1 MKSLILSRLWM
12 LIGIIILTTGQAWAH
27 TTGSTSGSTTTQK
40 VFTSIK
46 ELRDGANGKSL
57 SDVVIQFEATN
68 PATVVAVMT
77 KQDPDIEDKKFINSF
92 FIVDNK
98 SSDGY
103 YYGLWVSPNDIKD
116 GYKLPTDL
124 AIGSKFTG
132 AIIGD
137 YSEGTS
143 GIPYFGSIHKT
154 KNIDGTNY
162 STTFHIDNTG
172 VASADGTKPADYP
185 FNEVKD
191 VYTIA
196 NNNPADGNTATA
208 SYGKYLNTIIKVPG
222 TIKKASDNE
231 NNTEFYLV
239 QDEKTGTSKADMNN
253 RIYFNSSQLEGIN
266 LDDYVGT
273 SGTFEGILVKRND
286 SESKLI
292 VLKGDFFKVNKIYLD
307 ENDAEGR
314 VEYLASQG
322 AFDGE
327 VDVYVH
333 RTNLVNKAGAWN
345 TICLPF
351 DLTKEEFKNAFGC
364 ELTALAKPT
373 TTSSETVQQWAGQ
386 VNEGVLA
393 FTKLPDTGLTIKAGV
408 PYLMQASGMQT
419 ACLTT
424 IPGAENM
431 EPETLIGK
439 ESTYY
444 THIGEKLISVVPP
457 YEVKASYSDNIVN
470 GDFYF
475 RGLYGRKKYTED
487 ADGKLTTTLIADN
500 GSQKYQYISTAAGN
514 YLKYLPSGSS
524 LQFNGMRAYFYFP
537 NWNAANNNAA
547 QAANNNTNAKI
558 HVAVMAASTTGI
570 SNIPAEE
577 ASKQAEV
584 YNLSGQRVDASY
596 KGIVV
601 RNGRKYLRK

>member
-1 MKSLILSRLWM
+1 MKRLILSRLWM
-12 LIGIIILTTGQAWAH
+12 LIGIIILTTGQIVAQ
-27 TTGSTSGSTTTQK
+27 TTGGSTTTQK

-77 KQDPDIEDKKFINSF
+77 KHDPDIEDKKIINSF

-172 VASADGTKPADYP
+172 VASADGTKPAVYP

-196 NNNPADGNTATA
+196 NNNPDDGNTATA

-222 TIKKASDNE
+222 TIKKGT
-231 NNTEFYLV
+231 NNEFYLV
-239 QDEKTGTSKADMNN
+239 QNETTKTTDESN

-266 LDDYVGT
+266 LEDYVGT
-273 SGTFEGILVKRND
+273 SGTFEGILVKRNK

-314 VEYLASQG
+314 VEYLVQQG
-322 AFDGE
+322 ALQDK

-333 RTNLVNKAGAWN
+333 RTKLVNNAGAWN

-351 DLTKEEFKNAFGC
+351 DLTKEEFKTAFGC
-364 ELTALAKPT
+364 ELIALAKPA
-373 TTSSETVQQWAGQ
+373 TSDETVQQWAGQ
-386 VNEGVLA
+386 VSDKGVLA
-393 FTKLPDTGLTIKAGV
+393 FTKLPDTELAIKAGV
-408 PYLMQASGMQT
+408 PYLMQASGTQT

-424 IPGAENM
+424 IQGSENM

-444 THIGEKLISVVPP
+444 AHIGEKFISVVPP

-514 YLKYLPSGSS
+514 YLKYLPKDSP

-547 QAANNNTNAKI
+547 QAASKNNNTNAKI

-570 SNIPAEE
+570 SNISAAE

>member
-12 LIGIIILTTGQAWAH
+12 LISIIILTTGQAWAQA
-27 TTGSTSGSTTTQK
+27 TGSTTTQK

-46 ELRDGANGKSL
+46 DLRDGANGKTL
-57 SDVVIQFEATN
+57 SDVVIKFDKTN

-77 KQDPDIEDKKFINSF
+77 KHDPDIEDKKFINSF

-103 YYGLWVSPNDIKD
+103 YYGLWVSPNDIKN
-116 GYKLPTDL
+116 GYMLPTDL

-137 YSEGTS
+137 YNEGTS

-154 KNIDGTNY
+154 MDIGGTNY
-162 STTFHIDNTG
+162 STTFNIDHSG
-172 VASADGTKPADYP
+172 EASADGTKPASYP
-185 FNEVKD
+185 VTPVD
-191 VYTIA
+191 VNTIA
-196 NNNPADGNTATA
+196 A
-208 SYGKYLNTIIKVPG
+208 SYGPYLNTIIQVPG
-222 TIKKASDNE
+222 TIKKGTQGE
-231 NNTEFYLV
+231 YYLV
-239 QDEKTGTSKADMNN
+239 KDETTDWQDTTN
-253 RIYFNSSQLEGIN
+253 RIYFNSSQLDIN

-273 SGTFEGILVKRND
+273 SGIFEGILIKRTD
-286 SESKLI
+286 SGSKLI

-314 VEYLASQG
+314 VEYLVQQG
-322 AFDGE
+322 ALKDK

-333 RTNLVNKAGAWN
+333 RTNLVNNAGAWN

-351 DLTKEEFKNAFGC
+351 DLTKEEFKKAFGC
-364 ELTALAKPT
+364 ELTALAKPA
-373 TTSSETVQQWAGQ
+373 TSDETDHQWAGQ
-386 VNEGVLA
+386 VNDKGVLA
-393 FTKLPDTGLTIKAGV
+393 FTKLPDTKLTIKAGV
-408 PYLMQASGMQT
+408 PYLMQASGTQT

-424 IPGAENM
+424 ISGAENM
-431 EPETLIGK
+431 EPETLMK
-439 ESTYY
+439 QESTYY
-444 THIGEKLISVVPP
+444 AHIGEKLISVVPP
-457 YEVKASYSDNIVN
+457 YEVTASYSDNIVN
-470 GDFYF
+470 GDFFF

-487 ADGKLTTTLIADN
+487 ADGKLTTTPIADN

-514 YLKYLPSGSS
+514 YLKYLPSGSE

-547 QAANNNTNAKI
+547 QPASKNNNTNAKI

-570 SNIPAEE
+570 SNISAEE

>member
-1 MKSLILSRLWM
+1 MKRLILSRLWM
-12 LIGIIILTTGQAWAH
+12 LISIIILTTGQAWAQ
-27 TTGSTSGSTTTQK
+27 TATTTK

-46 ELRDGANGKSL
+46 ELRDAAQTNGLKHD
-57 SDVVIQFEATN
+57 DVVVKFDDSN
-68 PATVVAVMT
+68 PTTVVAVM
-77 KQDPDIEDKKFINSF
+77 KHADPDIKADKFVNSF
-92 FIVDNK
+92 FIVNKGSDNN
-98 SSDGY
+98 
-103 YYGLWVSPNDIKD
+103 YYGLWVSPNGVYDKQLFSTWNL
-116 GYKLPTDL
+116 K
-124 AIGSKFTG
+124 IGSKITG
-132 AIIGD
+132 SIIGD
-137 YSEGTS
+137 YRENES
-143 GIPYFGSIHKT
+143 GMPYFGSLVNSVKIGDVT
-154 KNIDGTNY
+154 YNTSLTVNRDDEANE
-162 STTFHIDNTG
+162 TTEA
-172 VASADGTKPADYP
+172 VYP
-185 FNEVKD
+185 YTVVKD
-191 VYTIA
+191 V
-196 NNNPADGNTATA
+196 NTVSS
-208 SYGKYLNTIIKVPG
+208 SYGPYLNTIIRVPG
-222 TIKKASDNE
+222 TIKKGT
-231 NNTEFYLV
+231 NNEFYLV
-239 QDEKTGTSKADMNN
+239 QNETTKTTDESN
-253 RIYFNSSQLEGIN
+253 RIYFNSSQLDGIN

-273 SGTFEGILVKRND
+273 SGTFEGILVKRNGTD
-286 SESKLI
+286 SKLI

-333 RTNLVNKAGAWN
+333 RTNLVNIAGAWN

-351 DLTKEEFKNAFGC
+351 DLTKEDFKTAFGC

-373 TTSSETVQQWAGQ
+373 TTSEETIHQWAGQ
-386 VNEGVLA
+386 VSDKGVLA
-393 FTKLPDTGLTIKAGV
+393 FTKLPDTDLTIKAGV
-408 PYLMQASGMQT
+408 PYLMQASGTQT
-419 ACLTT
+419 YCLTT
-424 IPGAENM
+424 IQGAENM
-431 EPETLIGK
+431 EPETLIGQ

-444 THIGEKLISVVPP
+444 AHIGEKLISVVPP

-487 ADGKLTTTLIADN
+487 ADGKLTTTLISDN

-514 YLKYLPSGSS
+514 YLKYLPSGST

-537 NWNAANNNAA
+537 NWSKDNNNAA
-547 QAANNNTNAKI
+547 QAASKNNNTNAKI

-570 SNIPAEE
+570 SNISAEE
-577 ASKQAEV
+577 ASKQAEA

>member
-1 MKSLILSRLWM
+1 MKRLNLSRLWM
-12 LIGIIILTTGQAWAH
+12 LIGIIILTTGQAWAQ
-27 TTGSTSGSTTTQK
+27 TTQ

-46 ELRDGANGKSL
+46 ELRDAAAGKTL
-57 SDVVIQFEATN
+57 SDVVIKFDATN

-77 KQDPDIEDKKFINSF
+77 KHDTDITDDEKFINSF
-92 FIVDNK
+92 FVVDN
-98 SSDGY
+98 SN
-103 YYGLWVSPNDIKD
+103 YGLWVSPNDIKD

-154 KNIDGTNY
+154 KNIDGTDY
-162 STTFHIDNTG
+162 STKFDIEHSG
-172 VASADGTKPADYP
+172 EASADGTKPAVYP
-185 FNEVKD
+185 ITSVTD
-191 VYTIA
+191 VNTIA
-196 NNNPADGNTATA
+196 NNNVKDITKS
-208 SYGKYLNTIIKVPG
+208 SYGPYLNTIIRVPG
-222 TIKKASDNE
+222 TIKKGT
-231 NNTEFYLV
+231 NNEFYLV
-239 QDEKTGTSKADMNN
+239 QKETTSTTDSQN
-253 RIYFNSSQLEGIN
+253 RIYFNSSQLDGIN

-273 SGTFEGILVKRND
+273 SGTFEGILVKRKD

-314 VEYLASQG
+314 VEYLVQQG
-322 AFDGE
+322 ALQDK

-351 DLTKEEFKNAFGC
+351 DLKKEEFKNAFGC
-364 ELTALAKPT
+364 ELTVLAKPT

-408 PYLMQASGMQT
+408 PYLMQASGTQT
-419 ACLTT
+419 YCLTT
-424 IPGAENM
+424 IQGAENM
-431 EPETLIGK
+431 EPETLMGQ

-444 THIGEKLISVVPP
+444 AHIGEKLISVVPP

-514 YLKYLPSGSS
+514 YLKYLPKNST

-547 QAANNNTNAKI
+547 QPASNGTNAKI

-570 SNIPAEE
+570 SNISAEE
-577 ASKQAEV
+577 ASKPAEV
-584 YNLSGQRVDASY
+584 CNLSGQRVDASY

>member
-1 MKSLILSRLWM
+1 MVRQVEQRRLFILV
-12 LIGIIILTTGQAWAH
+12 T
-27 TTGSTSGSTTTQK
+27 K
-40 VFTSIK
+40 V
-46 ELRDGANGKSL
+46 D
-57 SDVVIQFEATN
+57 DVN
-68 PATVVAVMT
+68 
-77 KQDPDIEDKKFINSF
+77 
-92 FIVDNK
+92 
-98 SSDGY
+98 
-103 YYGLWVSPNDIKD
+103 
-116 GYKLPTDL
+116 
-124 AIGSKFTG
+124 
-132 AIIGD
+132 
-137 YSEGTS
+137 
-143 GIPYFGSIHKT
+143 
-154 KNIDGTNY
+154 
-162 STTFHIDNTG
+162 
-172 VASADGTKPADYP
+172 
-185 FNEVKD
+185 
-191 VYTIA
+191 TIA
-196 NNNPADGNTATA
+196 KNNDAA
-208 SYGKYLNTIIKVPG
+208 SYGPYLNTIIQVPG
-222 TIKKASDNE
+222 TIKKGTNNE
-231 NNTEFYLV
+231 YYLV
-239 QDEKTGTSKADMNN
+239 QDENTGTGTDYKDK
-253 RIYFNSSQLEGIN
+253 RIYFSCSQLPNIN
-266 LDDYVGT
+266 IDDYVGT
-273 SGTFEGILVKRND
+273 SGTFEGILIKRKD

-351 DLTKEEFKNAFGC
+351 DLKKEDFKNAFGC

-373 TTSSETVQQWAGQ
+373 TTSEETVHQWVGQ
-386 VNEGVLA
+386 VSDKGVLA
-393 FTKLPDTGLTIKAGV
+393 FTKLPDTELAIKAGV

-424 IPGAENM
+424 IQGSENM
-431 EPETLIGK
+431 EPETLMK
-439 ESTYY
+439 QELTYY
-444 THIGEKLISVVPP
+444 ASVGKKTITVKSP
-457 YEVKASYSDNIVN
+457 YEVKASYNDNIVN

-475 RGLYGRKKYTED
+475 RGLYGRKKYI
-487 ADGKLTTTLIADN
+487 DGSATTLISDN

-514 YLKYLPSGSS
+514 YLKYLPSGST

-547 QAANNNTNAKI
+547 QAASKNNNTNAKI

>member
-12 LIGIIILTTGQAWAH
+12 LIGIIVLTTGQAWAL
-27 TTGSTSGSTTTQK
+27 TTGATTTQK
-40 VFTSIK
+40 VFTSI
-46 ELRDGANGKSL
+46 EQIRDVAQSNNQKHQ
-57 SDVVIQFEATN
+57 DVVIQFDATN
-68 PATVVAVMT
+68 PAIVVAVM
-77 KQDPDIEDKKFINSF
+77 KHADPDIKDEKFINSF
-92 FIVDNK
+92 FIVDNSK
-98 SSDGY
+98 
-103 YYGLWVSPNDIKD
+103 YGLWVSPYNIDK
-116 GYKLPTDL
+116 GFSLPSDL
-124 AIGSKFTG
+124 AVGSKITG
-132 AIIGD
+132 SIIGD
-137 YSEGTS
+137 YNEGES
-143 GIPYFGSIHKT
+143 GMVYFGAIHKT
-154 KNIDGTNY
+154 KDIDGTTY
-162 STTFHIDNTG
+162 KTSLTVDHSG
-172 VASADGTKPADYP
+172 EASADGTKPAVYP
-185 FNEVKD
+185 FTEVKD

-196 NNNPADGNTATA
+196 NNNPTDGNTATA

-222 TIKKASDNE
+222 TIKKASDKN

-239 QDEKTGTSKADMNN
+239 QDENTGTSEADMNK
-253 RIYFNSSQLEGIN
+253 RIYFNSSQLDGIN

-273 SGTFEGILVKRND
+273 SGTFEGILVKRNK

-307 ENDAEGR
+307 ENDEESR
-314 VEYLASQG
+314 VQYLVQQG
-322 AFDGE
+322 ALQDK

-333 RTNLVNKAGAWN
+333 RTKLVNTDAWN

-351 DLTKEEFKNAFGC
+351 DLTKGEFKTAFGC
-364 ELTALAKPT
+364 ELIALAKPA
-373 TTSSETVQQWAGQ
+373 TSDETVHQWAGQ
-386 VNEGVLA
+386 VNDKGVLA
-393 FTKLPDTGLTIKAGV
+393 FTKLPDTDLTIKAGV
-408 PYLMQASGMQT
+408 PYLMQASGTQT

-424 IPGAENM
+424 ISGAENM
-431 EPETLIGK
+431 EPETLMK
-439 ESTYY
+439 QESTYY
-444 THIGEKLISVVPP
+444 AHIGEKLISVVPP

-470 GDFYF
+470 GDFFF

-487 ADGKLTTTLIADN
+487 ADGKLTTTLISDN

-514 YLKYLPSGSS
+514 YLKYLPDNST

-547 QAANNNTNAKI
+547 QAASKNNNNNAKI

-570 SNIPAEE
+570 SNISAEE
-577 ASKQAEV
+577 TSKQAEV

>member
-12 LIGIIILTTGQAWAH
+12 LIGIIILTTGQAWAL
-27 TTGSTSGSTTTQK
+27 TTGATTTQR
-40 VFTSIK
+40 VFTSI
-46 ELRDGANGKSL
+46 EQIRDVAQSNNQKHQ
-57 SDVVIQFEATN
+57 DVVIQFDATN
-68 PATVVAVMT
+68 PAIVVAVM
-77 KQDPDIEDKKFINSF
+77 KHADPDIKDEKFINSF
-92 FIVDNK
+92 FIVDNSK
-98 SSDGY
+98 
-103 YYGLWVSPNDIKD
+103 YGLWVSPYNIDK
-116 GYKLPTDL
+116 GFSLPSDL
-124 AIGSKFTG
+124 AVGSKITG
-132 AIIGD
+132 SIIGD
-137 YSEGTS
+137 YNEGES
-143 GIPYFGSIHKT
+143 GMVYFGAIHKT
-154 KNIDGTNY
+154 KDIDGTTY
-162 STTFHIDNTG
+162 KTSLTVDHSG
-172 VASADGTKPADYP
+172 EASADGTKPAVYP
-185 FNEVKD
+185 FTEVKD

-196 NNNPADGNTATA
+196 NNNPTDGNTATA

-222 TIKKASDNE
+222 TIKKGT
-231 NNTEFYLV
+231 NNEFYLV
-239 QDEKTGTSKADMNN
+239 QNETTSTTDSQN
-253 RIYFNSSQLEGIN
+253 RIYFNSSQLDGIN

-273 SGTFEGILVKRND
+273 SGIFEGILVKRNK

-314 VEYLASQG
+314 VEYLVQQG
-322 AFDGE
+322 ALQDK

-364 ELTALAKPT
+364 ELTALAKPA
-373 TTSSETVQQWAGQ
+373 TSDETVHQWTGQ
-386 VNEGVLA
+386 VSDKGVLA
-393 FTKLPDTGLTIKAGV
+393 FTKLLDTDLTIKAGV

-424 IPGAENM
+424 IQGSENM
-431 EPETLIGK
+431 EPETLIGN
-439 ESTYY
+439 ELTYY
-444 THIGEKLISVVPP
+444 AHIGEKLISVVPP

-514 YLKYLPSGSS
+514 YLKYLPKNST

-537 NWNAANNNAA
+537 NWNAANNDAA
-547 QAANNNTNAKI
+547 QAASNNTNAKI

-570 SNIPAEE
+570 SNISAAE

>member
-12 LIGIIILTTGQAWAH
+12 LIGIIILTTGQAWAL
-27 TTGSTSGSTTTQK
+27 TTGATTTQK
-40 VFTSIK
+40 VFTSI
-46 ELRDGANGKSL
+46 EQIRDVAQSNNQKHQ
-57 SDVVIQFEATN
+57 DVVIQFDATN
-68 PATVVAVMT
+68 PAIVVAVM
-77 KQDPDIEDKKFINSF
+77 KHADPDIKDEKFINSF
-92 FIVDNK
+92 FIVDNSK
-98 SSDGY
+98 
-103 YYGLWVSPNDIKD
+103 YGLWVSPYNIDK
-116 GYKLPTDL
+116 GFSLPSDL
-124 AIGSKFTG
+124 AVGSKITG
-132 AIIGD
+132 SIIGD
-137 YSEGTS
+137 YNEGES
-143 GIPYFGSIHKT
+143 GMVYFCAIHKT
-154 KNIDGTNY
+154 KDIDGTTY
-162 STTFHIDNTG
+162 KTSLTVDHSG
-172 VASADGTKPADYP
+172 EASADGTKPAVYP
-185 FNEVKD
+185 FTEVKD

-196 NNNPADGNTATA
+196 NNNPTDGNTATA

-222 TIKKASDNE
+222 TIKKASNKD

-239 QDEKTGTSKADMNN
+239 QDEKTGTSEDDMSN
-253 RIYFNSSQLEGIN
+253 RIYFNSSQLDGIN
-266 LDDYVGT
+266 LNDYVGT
-273 SGTFEGILVKRND
+273 SGTFEGILVKRNQ

-314 VEYLASQG
+314 VEYLVQQG
-322 AFDGE
+322 ALQDK

-333 RTNLVNKAGAWN
+333 RTNLVNKVGAWN

-351 DLTKEEFKNAFGC
+351 DLTKEDFKTAFGC

-373 TTSSETVQQWAGQ
+373 TTSSETAQQLVGQ
-386 VNEGVLA
+386 INNGVLA
-393 FTKLPDTGLTIKAGV
+393 FTKLTDLTIKAGV
-408 PYLMQASGMQT
+408 PYLMQASGTQT
-419 ACLTT
+419 ACLKT

-431 EPETLIGK
+431 EPEALMGE

-444 THIGEKLISVVPP
+444 AHIGEKLISVVPP
-457 YEVKASYSDNIVN
+457 YEVKASYNDKIVN
-470 GDFYF
+470 GEFYY
-475 RGLYGRKKYTED
+475 RGLYGRKKYI
-487 ADGKLTTTLIADN
+487 DGSTSTPISDG

-514 YLKYLPSGSS
+514 YLKYLPDGST

-547 QAANNNTNAKI
+547 QPASNGTNAKI

-570 SNIPAEE
+570 SNISAEE

>member
-46 ELRDGANGKSL
+46 ELRDAAQTNGLKHD
-57 SDVVIQFEATN
+57 DVVVKFDDSN
-68 PATVVAVMT
+68 PTTVVAVM
-77 KQDPDIEDKKFINSF
+77 KHADPDIKDDKFVNSF
-92 FIVDNK
+92 FIVNKGSDNN
-98 SSDGY
+98 D
-103 YYGLWVSPNDIKD
+103 YGLWVSPNGVYDEQLFSTWNLK
-116 GYKLPTDL
+116 
-124 AIGSKFTG
+124 IGSQITG
-132 AIIGD
+132 YIIGD
-137 YSEGTS
+137 YRENES
-143 GIPYFGSIHKT
+143 GMPYFGSLVNSVKIGDVT
-154 KNIDGTNY
+154 YNTSLTVNRKNEANE
-162 STTFHIDNTG
+162 TTEAVYPYTEVADVNT
-172 VASADGTKPADYP
+172 VSS
-185 FNEVKD
+185 
-191 VYTIA
+191 
-196 NNNPADGNTATA
+196 

-222 TIKKASDNE
+222 TIKKGT
-231 NNTEFYLV
+231 NNEFYLV
-239 QDEKTGTSKADMNN
+239 KNETTKTTDESN

-273 SGTFEGILVKRND
+273 SGTFEGILVKRKK

-351 DLTKEEFKNAFGC
+351 DLTKEEFNNAFGC

-408 PYLMQASGMQT
+408 PYLMQASGTQKY
-419 ACLTT
+419 CLAT
-424 IPGAENM
+424 IQGAESM

-444 THIGEKLISVVPP
+444 AHIGEKLITVVPP

-570 SNIPAEE
+570 SNISAEE
-577 ASKQAEV
+577 ASQQAEV
-584 YNLSGQRVDASY
+584 YNLSGQRVNASY

>member
-1 MKSLILSRLWM
+1 MDADRYHHHHHR
-12 LIGIIILTTGQAWAH
+12 TDC
-27 TTGSTSGSTTTQK
+27 GSAPPTSQK

-46 ELRDGANGKSL
+46 ELRDAAQTNSL
-57 SDVVIQFEATN
+57 KHDDVVVKFDDSN
-68 PATVVAVMT
+68 PTTVVAVM
-77 KQDPDIEDKKFINSF
+77 KHADPDIKADKFVNSF
-92 FIVDNK
+92 FIVNKGSDNN
-98 SSDGY
+98 
-103 YYGLWVSPNDIKD
+103 YYGLWVSPNGVYDKQLFSTWNL
-116 GYKLPTDL
+116 K
-124 AIGSKFTG
+124 IGSKITG
-132 AIIGD
+132 SIIGD
-137 YSEGTS
+137 YRENES
-143 GIPYFGSIHKT
+143 GMPYFGSLVNSVKIGDVTYNTSLTVKR
-154 KNIDGTNY
+154 DGEANE
-162 STTFHIDNTG
+162 TTE
-172 VASADGTKPADYP
+172 ADYP
-185 FNEVKD
+185 YTVVTD
-191 VYTIA
+191 VNTIA
-196 NNNPADGNTATA
+196 KNNAGGNTATA
-208 SYGKYLNTIIKVPG
+208 SYGPYLNTIIRVPG
-222 TIKKASDNE
+222 TIKKGT
-231 NNTEFYLV
+231 NNEFYLV
-239 QDEKTGTSKADMNN
+239 QNETTKTDNESN
-253 RIYFNSSQLEGIN
+253 RIYFNSSQLDGIN

-273 SGTFEGILVKRND
+273 SGTFEGILVKRNQ

-314 VEYLASQG
+314 VEYLVQQG
-322 AFDGE
+322 ALQDN

-333 RTNLVNKAGAWN
+333 RTNLVNNAGAWN

-351 DLTKEEFKNAFGC
+351 DLTKEDFKTAFGC

-373 TTSSETVQQWAGQ
+373 TTSSETAQQWVGQ
-386 VNEGVLA
+386 VNNGVLA
-393 FTKLPDTGLTIKAGV
+393 FTKLPDTGLTIKSGV

-431 EPETLIGK
+431 EPETLMSK

-444 THIGEKLISVVPP
+444 AHIGEKLISVVPP
-457 YEVKASYSDNIVN
+457 YEVKASYNDNIVN

-475 RGLYGRKKYTED
+475 RGLYGRKKYI
-487 ADGKLTTTLIADN
+487 DGSATTLISDN

-514 YLKYLPSGSS
+514 YLKYLPSGST

-547 QAANNNTNAKI
+547 QPASNGANAKI

-570 SNIPAEE
+570 SNISAEE

>member
-12 LIGIIILTTGQAWAH
+12 LIGIIILTTGQAWAL
-27 TTGSTSGSTTTQK
+27 TTGSTTTQK

-46 ELRDGANGKSL
+46 ELRDAAQTNSQKHQ
-57 SDVVIQFEATN
+57 DVVIQFDATN
-68 PATVVAVMT
+68 PATVVAVM
-77 KQDPDIEDKKFINSF
+77 KHADPDIEDDKFIYSF
-92 FIVDNK
+92 FIVNK
-98 SSDGY
+98 GDDDS

-116 GYKLPTDL
+116 NYNLPTDL

-137 YSEGTS
+137 YNEGTS

-154 KNIDGTNY
+154 MDIGGTNY
-162 STTFHIDNTG
+162 STTFNIDHSG
-172 VASADGTKPADYP
+172 EASGTQKAVYP
-185 FNEVKD
+185 VTVVND
-191 VYTIA
+191 VNTIA
-196 NNNPADGNTATA
+196 KNNPKDGNTATA

-239 QDEKTGTSKADMNN
+239 QDEKTGTSKADMNK
-253 RIYFNSSQLEGIN
+253 RIYFNSSQLDGIN

-273 SGTFEGILVKRND
+273 SGTFEGILVKRNK

-314 VEYLASQG
+314 VEYLVQQG
-322 AFDGE
+322 ALKDK

-351 DLTKEEFKNAFGC
+351 DLKKDEFQTAFGC
-364 ELTALAKPT
+364 ELTALAKPA
-373 TTSSETVQQWAGQ
+373 TSDETVHQWAGL
-386 VNEGVLA
+386 VNDKGVLA
-393 FTKLPDTGLTIKAGV
+393 FTKLADTELTIKAGV
-408 PYLMQASGMQT
+408 SYLMQASGTQT

-424 IPGAENM
+424 ISGAENM
-431 EPETLIGK
+431 EPEALMGK

-444 THIGEKLISVVPP
+444 AHIGEKLISVVPP

-470 GDFYF
+470 GDFFF

-487 ADGKLTTTLIADN
+487 ADGKLTTTPIADN

-514 YLKYLPSGSS
+514 YLKYLPSGST

-537 NWNAANNNAA
+537 NWSKDNNNAA
-547 QAANNNTNAKI
+547 QAASKNNNTNAKI

-570 SNIPAEE
+570 SNISAEE

>member
-1 MKSLILSRLWM
+1 M
-12 LIGIIILTTGQAWAH
+12 
-27 TTGSTSGSTTTQK
+27 
-40 VFTSIK
+40 
-46 ELRDGANGKSL
+46 
-57 SDVVIQFEATN
+57 
-68 PATVVAVMT
+68 
-77 KQDPDIEDKKFINSF
+77 
-92 FIVDNK
+92 
-98 SSDGY
+98 
-103 YYGLWVSPNDIKD
+103 
-116 GYKLPTDL
+116 
-124 AIGSKFTG
+124 
-132 AIIGD
+132 
-137 YSEGTS
+137 
-143 GIPYFGSIHKT
+143 PYFGSLVNSVKIGDVTYNTSLTVKR
-154 KNIDGTNY
+154 DGEANE
-162 STTFHIDNTG
+162 TTE
-172 VASADGTKPADYP
+172 ADYP
-185 FNEVKD
+185 YTVVTD
-191 VYTIA
+191 VNTIA
-196 NNNPADGNTATA
+196 KNNAGGNTATA
-208 SYGKYLNTIIKVPG
+208 SYGPYLNTIIRVPG
-222 TIKKASDNE
+222 TIKKGT
-231 NNTEFYLV
+231 NNEFYLV
-239 QDEKTGTSKADMNN
+239 QNETTKTDNESN
-253 RIYFNSSQLEGIN
+253 RIYFNSSQLDGIN

-273 SGTFEGILVKRND
+273 SGTFEGILVKRNK

-314 VEYLASQG
+314 VEYLVQQG
-322 AFDGE
+322 ALQDK

-333 RTNLVNKAGAWN
+333 RTKLVNNAGAWN

-351 DLTKEEFKNAFGC
+351 DLTKEEFKTAFGC
-364 ELTALAKPT
+364 ELIALAKPA
-373 TTSSETVQQWAGQ
+373 TSDETVQPWAGQ
-386 VNEGVLA
+386 VSDKGVLA

-408 PYLMQASGMQT
+408 PYLMQASGTQT
-419 ACLTT
+419 YCLTT
-424 IPGAENM
+424 IQGAENM
-431 EPETLIGK
+431 EPETLMGQ

-444 THIGEKLISVVPP
+444 AHIGEKLISVVPP

-514 YLKYLPSGSS
+514 YLKYLPSGST

-570 SNIPAEE
+570 SNVSAEE
-577 ASKQAEV
+577 VSKQAEV

>member
-1 MKSLILSRLWM
+1 MKRLILSRLWM

-77 KQDPDIEDKKFINSF
+77 KHDTDITDDDKFLNSF
-92 FIVDNK
+92 FIVNKGSDDN
-98 SSDGY
+98 

-116 GYKLPTDL
+116 GYKLPTNL

-143 GIPYFGSIHKT
+143 KIPYFGSIHKT
-154 KNIDGTNY
+154 KDIGGTNY
-162 STTFHIDNTG
+162 STTFDIDNTG
-172 VASADGTKPADYP
+172 VASADGTKPAVYP
-185 FNEVKD
+185 ITPVTD
-191 VYTIA
+191 VNTIA
-196 NNNPADGNTATA
+196 KNNDANGNTVNA
-208 SYGKYLNTIIKVPG
+208 SYGPYLNTIIQVPG
-222 TIKKASDNE
+222 TIKKGT
-231 NNTEFYLV
+231 NNEFYLV
-239 QDEKTGTSKADMNN
+239 KNETTKTTDESN

-273 SGTFEGILVKRND
+273 SGTFEGILVKRKK

-351 DLTKEEFKNAFGC
+351 DLTKEEFNNAFGC

-408 PYLMQASGMQT
+408 PYLMQASGTQKY
-419 ACLTT
+419 CLAT
-424 IPGAENM
+424 IQGAESM

-444 THIGEKLISVVPP
+444 AHIGEKLITVVPP

-487 ADGKLTTTLIADN
+487 ADGKLTTTPISDN

-537 NWNAANNNAA
+537 NWSAENNNAA
-547 QAANNNTNAKI
+547 QAASKNNNTNAKI

-570 SNIPAEE
+570 SNISAAE

>member
-1 MKSLILSRLWM
+1 M

-46 ELRDGANGKSL
+46 ELRDAAQTNGLKHD
-57 SDVVIQFEATN
+57 DVVVKFDDSN
-68 PATVVAVMT
+68 PTTVVAVM
-77 KQDPDIEDKKFINSF
+77 KHADPDIKDDKFVNSF
-92 FIVDNK
+92 FIVNKGSDNN
-98 SSDGY
+98 D
-103 YYGLWVSPNDIKD
+103 YGLWVSPNGVYDEQLFSTWNLK
-116 GYKLPTDL
+116 
-124 AIGSKFTG
+124 IGSQITG
-132 AIIGD
+132 YIIGD
-137 YSEGTS
+137 YRENES
-143 GIPYFGSIHKT
+143 GMPYFGSLVNSVKIGDVT
-154 KNIDGTNY
+154 YNTSLTVNRKNEANE
-162 STTFHIDNTG
+162 TTEAVYPYTEVADVNT
-172 VASADGTKPADYP
+172 VSS
-185 FNEVKD
+185 
-191 VYTIA
+191 
-196 NNNPADGNTATA
+196 

-222 TIKKASDNE
+222 TIKKGT
-231 NNTEFYLV
+231 NNEFYLV
-239 QDEKTGTSKADMNN
+239 KNETTKTTDESN

-273 SGTFEGILVKRND
+273 SGTFEGILVKRKK

-351 DLTKEEFKNAFGC
+351 DLTKEEFNNAFGC

-408 PYLMQASGMQT
+408 PYLMQASGTQKY
-419 ACLTT
+419 CLAT
-424 IPGAENM
+424 IQGAESM

-444 THIGEKLISVVPP
+444 AHIGEKLISVVPP

-514 YLKYLPSGSS
+514 YLKYLPSGST

-547 QAANNNTNAKI
+547 QPASNGINAKI

-570 SNIPAEE
+570 SNISAEE
-577 ASKQAEV
+577 ASKPAEV

>member
-1 MKSLILSRLWM
+1 MKRLILSRLWM
-12 LIGIIILTTGQAWAH
+12 LIGIIILTTGQAWAQ
-27 TTGSTSGSTTTQK
+27 TAGSTSGSTTTQK

-46 ELRDGANGKSL
+46 ELRDAAQTNGLKHD
-57 SDVVIQFEATN
+57 DVVVKFDDSN
-68 PATVVAVMT
+68 PTTVVAVM
-77 KQDPDIEDKKFINSF
+77 KHADPDIKDDKFVNSF
-92 FIVDNK
+92 FIVNKGSDNN
-98 SSDGY
+98 D
-103 YYGLWVSPNDIKD
+103 YGLWVSPNGVYDEQLFSTWNLK
-116 GYKLPTDL
+116 
-124 AIGSKFTG
+124 IGSQITG
-132 AIIGD
+132 YIIGD
-137 YSEGTS
+137 YRENES
-143 GIPYFGSIHKT
+143 GMPYFGSLVNSVKIGDVT
-154 KNIDGTNY
+154 YNTSLTVNRKNEANE
-162 STTFHIDNTG
+162 TTEAVYPYTEVADVNT
-172 VASADGTKPADYP
+172 VSS
-185 FNEVKD
+185 
-191 VYTIA
+191 
-196 NNNPADGNTATA
+196 

-222 TIKKASDNE
+222 TIKKGT
-231 NNTEFYLV
+231 NNEFYLV
-239 QDEKTGTSKADMNN
+239 KNETTKTTDESN

-273 SGTFEGILVKRND
+273 SGTFEGILVKRKK

-314 VEYLASQG
+314 VEYLVQQG

-333 RTNLVNKAGAWN
+333 RTNLVNNAGAWN

-351 DLTKEEFKNAFGC
+351 DLTKEEFKTAFGC
-364 ELTALAKPT
+364 ELIALAKPA
-373 TTSSETVQQWAGQ
+373 TSDETVQPWAGQ
-386 VNEGVLA
+386 VSDKGVLA
-393 FTKLPDTGLTIKAGV
+393 FTKLPDTDLTIKAGV
-408 PYLMQASGMQT
+408 PYLMQASGTQT
-419 ACLTT
+419 ACLKT

-431 EPETLIGK
+431 EPETLMGQ

-444 THIGEKLISVVPP
+444 AHIGEKLITVVPP

-487 ADGKLTTTLIADN
+487 ADGKLTTTLISDN

-514 YLKYLPSGSS
+514 YLKYLPDTST
-524 LQFNGMRAYFYFP
+524 LQFNGLRAYFYFP

-547 QAANNNTNAKI
+547 QPASNGTNAKI

-570 SNIPAEE
+570 SNISAEE
-577 ASKQAEV
+577 ASKPAEV

>member
-12 LIGIIILTTGQAWAH
+12 LIGIIILTTGQIVAQTA
-27 TTGSTSGSTTTQK
+27 TTMK

-46 ELRDGANGKSL
+46 ELRDAAQTNGLKHD
-57 SDVVIQFEATN
+57 DVVVKFDDSN
-68 PATVVAVMT
+68 PTTVVAVM
-77 KQDPDIEDKKFINSF
+77 KHADPDIKADKFVNSF
-92 FIVDNK
+92 FIVNKGSDNN
-98 SSDGY
+98 
-103 YYGLWVSPNDIKD
+103 YYGLWVSPNGVYDKQLFSTWNL
-116 GYKLPTDL
+116 K
-124 AIGSKFTG
+124 IGSKITG
-132 AIIGD
+132 SIIGD
-137 YSEGTS
+137 YRENES
-143 GIPYFGSIHKT
+143 GMPYFGSLVNSVKIGDVT
-154 KNIDGTNY
+154 YNTSLTVNRDDEANE
-162 STTFHIDNTG
+162 TTEA
-172 VASADGTKPADYP
+172 VYP
-185 FNEVKD
+185 YTVVKD
-191 VYTIA
+191 V
-196 NNNPADGNTATA
+196 NTVSS
-208 SYGKYLNTIIKVPG
+208 SYGPYLNTIIRVPG
-222 TIKKASDNE
+222 TIKKGT
-231 NNTEFYLV
+231 NNEFYLV
-239 QDEKTGTSKADMNN
+239 QNETTKTTDESN
-253 RIYFNSSQLEGIN
+253 RIYFNSSQLDGIN

-273 SGTFEGILVKRND
+273 SGTFEGILVKRID

-314 VEYLASQG
+314 VEYLVQQG
-322 AFDGE
+322 ALDGE

-333 RTNLVNKAGAWN
+333 RTKLVNNAGAWN

-351 DLTKEEFKNAFGC
+351 DLTKEEFKTAFGC
-364 ELTALAKPT
+364 ELTALAKPA
-373 TTSSETVQQWAGQ
+373 TSDETAQQWAGQ
-386 VNEGVLA
+386 VSDKGVLA
-393 FTKLPDTGLTIKAGV
+393 FTKLADTELAIKAGV
-408 PYLMQASGMQT
+408 PYLMQASGTQT
-419 ACLTT
+419 ACLKT

-431 EPETLIGK
+431 EPETLMK
-439 ESTYY
+439 QELTYY
-444 THIGEKLISVVPP
+444 APVGKKTITVKSP

-475 RGLYGRKKYTED
+475 RGLYDRKKYTED
-487 ADGKLTTTLIADN
+487 ADGKLTTTLISDN

-514 YLKYLPSGSS
+514 YLKYLPSGST

-570 SNIPAEE
+570 SNISAEE
-577 ASKQAEV
+577 ASKPAEV

>member
-1 MKSLILSRLWM
+1 MKRLVLSRLWM
-12 LIGIIILTTGQAWAH
+12 LIGIIILTTGQAWAQ
-27 TTGSTSGSTTTQK
+27 TATTTK

-46 ELRDGANGKSL
+46 ELRDAAQTNGLKHD
-57 SDVVIQFEATN
+57 DVVVKFDDSN
-68 PATVVAVMT
+68 PTTVVAVM
-77 KQDPDIEDKKFINSF
+77 KHADPDIKDDKFVNSF
-92 FIVDNK
+92 FIVNKGSDNN
-98 SSDGY
+98 
-103 YYGLWVSPNDIKD
+103 YYGLWVSPNGVYDKQLFSTWNL
-116 GYKLPTDL
+116 K
-124 AIGSKFTG
+124 IGSKITG
-132 AIIGD
+132 SIIGD
-137 YSEGTS
+137 YRENES
-143 GIPYFGSIHKT
+143 GMPYFGSLVKSVKIGDVTYNTSLTVNRVGEANETTEAVYPYT
-154 KNIDGTNY
+154 KVADV
-162 STTFHIDNTG
+162 NT
-172 VASADGTKPADYP
+172 VSS
-185 FNEVKD
+185 
-191 VYTIA
+191 
-196 NNNPADGNTATA
+196 

-222 TIKKASDNE
+222 TIKKGT
-231 NNTEFYLV
+231 NNEFYLV
-239 QDEKTGTSKADMNN
+239 QNETTKTTDESN
-253 RIYFNSSQLEGIN
+253 RIYFNSSQLDGIN

-273 SGTFEGILVKRND
+273 SGTFEGILVKRID

-314 VEYLASQG
+314 VEYLVQQG
-322 AFDGE
+322 ALDGE

-333 RTNLVNKAGAWN
+333 RTKLVNNAGAWN

-364 ELTALAKPT
+364 ELTALAKPA
-373 TTSSETVQQWAGQ
+373 TSDETVHQWTGQ
-386 VNEGVLA
+386 VSDKGVLA
-393 FTKLPDTGLTIKAGV
+393 FTKLPDTDLTIKAGV
-408 PYLMQASGMQT
+408 PYLMQVSGTQT
-419 ACLTT
+419 ACLKT

-431 EPETLIGK
+431 EPEALMGK

-444 THIGEKLISVVPP
+444 AHIGEKLISVVPP

-470 GDFYF
+470 GDFFF

-487 ADGKLTTTLIADN
+487 ADGKLTTTLISDN

-514 YLKYLPSGSS
+514 YLKYLPSGST

-547 QAANNNTNAKI
+547 QAASQNNNTNAKI

-570 SNIPAEE
+570 SNISAEE
-577 ASKQAEV
+577 ASKPAEV

>member
-1 MKSLILSRLWM
+1 M
-12 LIGIIILTTGQAWAH
+12 LISIIILTTGQAWAQ
-27 TTGSTSGSTTTQK
+27 TATTTK

-46 ELRDGANGKSL
+46 ELRDAAQTNSL
-57 SDVVIQFEATN
+57 KHDDVVVKFDDSN
-68 PATVVAVMT
+68 PTTVVAVM
-77 KQDPDIEDKKFINSF
+77 KHADPDIKADKFVNSF
-92 FIVDNK
+92 FIVNKGSDDN
-98 SSDGY
+98 
-103 YYGLWVSPNDIKD
+103 YYGLWVSPNGVYDKQLFSTWNL
-116 GYKLPTDL
+116 K
-124 AIGSKFTG
+124 IGSKITG
-132 AIIGD
+132 SIIGD
-137 YSEGTS
+137 YRENES
-143 GIPYFGSIHKT
+143 GMPYFGSLVNSVKIGDVTYNTSLTVKR
-154 KNIDGTNY
+154 DGEANE
-162 STTFHIDNTG
+162 TTE
-172 VASADGTKPADYP
+172 ADYP
-185 FNEVKD
+185 YTVVTD
-191 VYTIA
+191 VNTIA
-196 NNNPADGNTATA
+196 KNNADGNTVNA
-208 SYGKYLNTIIKVPG
+208 SYGPYLNTIIRVPG
-222 TIKKASDNE
+222 TIKKGT
-231 NNTEFYLV
+231 NNEFYLV
-239 QDEKTGTSKADMNN
+239 QKETTSTTDSQN
-253 RIYFNSSQLEGIN
+253 RIYFNSSQLDGIN

-273 SGTFEGILVKRND
+273 SGTFEGILVKRNK

-322 AFDGE
+322 ALDDE

-333 RTNLVNKAGAWN
+333 RTNLVNKDGAWN

-351 DLTKEEFKNAFGC
+351 DLTKEDFKKAFGC
-364 ELTALAKPT
+364 ELIALAKPA
-373 TTSSETVQQWAGQ
+373 TSDETVQQWAGQ

-393 FTKLPDTGLTIKAGV
+393 FTKLPDTELTIKAGV
-408 PYLMQASGMQT
+408 PYLMQASGTQT
-419 ACLTT
+419 ACLKT

-431 EPETLIGK
+431 EPETLMK
-439 ESTYY
+439 QESTYY
-444 THIGEKLISVVPP
+444 AHIGEKLISVVPP

-470 GDFYF
+470 GDFFF

-487 ADGKLTTTLIADN
+487 ADGKLTTTLISDN

-514 YLKYLPSGSS
+514 YLKYLPSGST

-537 NWNAANNNAA
+537 NWNAEYNNKA
-547 QAANNNTNAKI
+547 QPASKNNNTNAKI

-570 SNIPAEE
+570 SNISAEE